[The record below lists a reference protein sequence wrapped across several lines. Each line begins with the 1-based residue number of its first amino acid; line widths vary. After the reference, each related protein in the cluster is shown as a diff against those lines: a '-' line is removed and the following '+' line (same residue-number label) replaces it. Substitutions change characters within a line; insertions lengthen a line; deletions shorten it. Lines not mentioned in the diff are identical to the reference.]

1 MTGKHFGPLAVT
13 AVAMALVLAAC
24 GADPTATPTSAP
36 TATPLPQAEPTATP
50 DEAARFEAEWAALIA
65 AAQEEGEVS
74 LSFNTGAGRR
84 YRPVAEFFQEK
95 FGIRTVI
102 SVGSGSASA
111 NRILAER
118 TNGQFLV
125 DIMYA
130 GITTA
135 NTRMLPANVLAPVAD
150 FLIHPEVT
158 DQSLWFGGKHAY
170 ADPEQKYVFVY
181 AANAGVTNFG
191 MHYNTDLVS
200 QEDIDGLNSVF
211 DFLDPKWK
219 GKIVAYS
226 PVGGGGGSYYQAYVH
241 PDVGK
246 EWIDRFLSPELDVTV
261 TQDILFIVN
270 GVANGKFHMCV
281 ACGSAGRDIDSL
293 ESLGAPVKELDKPFK
308 EGGSI
313 TGSSNNILV
322 LLNQPHPNAAKLYL
336 NWWLS
341 KEGATMQHTLAVEE
355 PPVTLREDVTEW
367 GRTNPKAR
375 RVPGKSYYDLSG
387 DPFYSSRAAEALEYA
402 ASVYEANRR

>member
-1 MTGKHFGPLAVT
+1 MTSHRLGPLTVIT
-13 AVAMALVLAAC
+13 VAMALLLAAC
-24 GADPTATPTSAP
+24 GADPTATPTP
-36 TATPLPQAEPTATP
+36 TPLPQAEPTPTLDA
-50 DEAARFEAEWAALIA
+50 AARFEAEWAALIK

-158 DQSLWFGGKHAY
+158 DESLWFGGKHAY
-170 ADPEQKYVFVY
+170 SDPEQKYVFVY
-181 AANAGVTNFG
+181 AANAGATNLG

-200 QEDIDGLNSVF
+200 QADIDALNSVF

-219 GKIVAYS
+219 SKIVAYS
-226 PVGGGGGSYYQAYVH
+226 PSGGGGGSYFQAYVH
-241 PDVGK
+241 PEIGT
-246 EWIDRFLSPELDVTV
+246 EWIDRFVSPELDVTF

-270 GVANGKFHMCV
+270 GVTQGKFHMCV
-281 ACGSAGRDIDSL
+281 SWEPWRARRGARQALQGGWLDNGLLQQHPGPHESTASERGKALPELVALEGGRDD
-293 ESLGAPVKELDKPFK
+293 
-308 EGGSI
+308 
-313 TGSSNNILV
+313 
-322 LLNQPHPNAAKLYL
+322 AA
-336 NWWLS
+336 
-341 KEGATMQHTLAVEE
+341 H
-355 PPVTLREDVTEW
+355 
-367 GRTNPKAR
+367 AR
-375 RVPGKSYYDLSG
+375 RGGAARHAARGRDRVGRHEAECPPSG
-387 DPFYSSRAAEALEYA
+387 RAVVL
-402 ASVYEANRR
+402 RLQW

>member
-1 MTGKHFGPLAVT
+1 MTSHRLGPLTVIT
-13 AVAMALVLAAC
+13 VAMALLLAAC
-24 GADPTATPTSAP
+24 GADPTATPTP
-36 TATPLPQAEPTATP
+36 TPLPQAEPTPTLDA
-50 DEAARFEAEWAALIA
+50 AARFEAEWAALIK

-84 YRPVAEFFQEK
+84 YRPVAEFFQGK

-158 DQSLWFGGKHAY
+158 DESLWFGGKHAY
-170 ADPEQKYVFVY
+170 SDPEQKYVFVY
-181 AANAGVTNFG
+181 AANAGATNLG

-200 QEDIDGLNSVF
+200 QADIDALNSVF

-219 GKIVAYS
+219 SKIVAYS
-226 PVGGGGGSYYQAYVH
+226 PSGGGGGSYFQAYVH
-241 PDVGK
+241 PEIGT
-246 EWIDRFLSPELDVTV
+246 EWIDRFVSPELDVTF

-270 GVANGKFHMCV
+270 GVTQGKFHMCV
-281 ACGSAGRDIDSL
+281 SCGSAGRDIESL
-293 ESLGAPVKELDKPFK
+293 GSLGAPVEELDKPFK

-322 LLNQPHPNAAKLYL
+322 LTNQPHPNAGKLYL

-367 GRTNPKAR
+367 GGTRPNAR
-375 RVPGKSYYDLSG
+375 RVAGQSYYDFSG
-387 DPFYSSRAAEALEYA
+387 DAQYTSRAAEALEYA
-402 ASVYEANRR
+402 AAAYEASRR